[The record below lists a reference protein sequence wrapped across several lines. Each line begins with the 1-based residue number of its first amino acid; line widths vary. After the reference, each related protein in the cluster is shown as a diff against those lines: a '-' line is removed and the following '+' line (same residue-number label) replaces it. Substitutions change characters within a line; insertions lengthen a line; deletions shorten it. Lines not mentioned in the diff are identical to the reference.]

1 MTLFTEGLIIRR
13 DRNIL
18 DDVVTGQFDAA
29 EAAFDQAMFE
39 NPTSAARRLSEL
51 DDAERGEVV
60 RPAMTARGYTSP
72 AVRAEPETPLL
83 TAEQAR
89 ARIKEEGLDLTVEDS
104 GIRAGALDIL
114 IERKREEVKRK
125 LILDNAP
132 ASTIPVQLLAGF
144 CASVLDPIN
153 VASAFV
159 PIVGEARYASMLA
172 RAGQSVA
179 ARAAVRAQVGAV
191 EGAVGAAMLEPLIL
205 YASARDQAD
214 YDLTNSLLNVAFG
227 SVLGGGLHSAGGYIS
242 DVRRGTLLDGVK
254 AETPAAQVTAGEA
267 PTVSPQ
273 QFALRVDDDP
283 MLALR
288 DSLERGIQADRV
300 RLAEDAGRQARE
312 TLIPEIR
319 AELQEIAS
327 GKLPNV
333 RDLKIEQGAIQKT
346 LDTLDDTFKVRAKE
360 FQGQRMSRKQ
370 AERAARESI
379 AEERQRLN
387 ERKAEIESATDV
399 NRQAEI
405 ARGELN
411 ALQRG
416 EIPQRYQSRIDAE
429 TGRIASGF
437 DLRQTARAKAEAAPW
452 QVRESAL
459 RAAIAQSVTGRPVNV
474 EAIFDLADP
483 NKRAAALQRLKEPVE
498 TVADPEGEVASHAA
512 GETADALD
520 GTELAGAERMLA
532 DEQALTDEM
541 AAQAGI
547 DLKPFLREAN
557 ELAADAE
564 TYAAA
569 YRAAALCQLRN

>member
-1 MTLFTEGLIIRR
+1 MTLFTDGLIIRK

-39 NPTSAARRLSEL
+39 NPTSAARRIGEL
-51 DDAERGEVV
+51 NEAERGTVEMQAY
-60 RPAMTARGYTSP
+60 PAYGIPER
-72 AVRAEPETPLL
+72 RAEPETPLL

-144 CASVLDPIN
+144 GASVLDPIN

-172 RAGQSVA
+172 RAGTSVA

-191 EGAVGAAMLEPLIL
+191 EGAVGAAIVEPLVL
-205 YASARDQAD
+205 YASAQDQAD
-214 YDLTNSLLNVAFG
+214 YGAVDSLLNVAFG
-227 SVLGGGLHSAGGYIS
+227 SVMGGGLHSAGGYIS
-242 DVRRGTLLDGVK
+242 DVRRGTLLEGVK
-254 AETPAAQVTAGEA
+254 AESPAITSQA
-267 PTVSPQ
+267 PAKISPQ
-273 QFALRVDDDP
+273 QFALRVDEDP

-288 DSLERGIQADRV
+288 DSLERGIQGDRA
-300 RLAEDAGRQARE
+300 RMAEDAGRQARE
-312 TLIPEIR
+312 TLMPEIR

-346 LDTLDDTFKVRAKE
+346 LDTLDDTFKARAKE

-379 AEERQRLN
+379 TEERQRLN

-429 TGRIASGF
+429 TGRITSGF

-459 RAAIAQSVTGRPVNV
+459 RAAVAQSVTGRPVNV

-483 NKRAAALQRLKEPVE
+483 AKRAAALQRLKEPVE
-498 TVADPEGEVASHAA
+498 TVADPEGEVASYAA
-512 GETADALD
+512 GETSDALD
-520 GTELAGAERMLA
+520 GTDLEGAERMLA

-547 DLKPFLREAN
+547 DLKPFMREAD

>member
-29 EAAFDQAMFE
+29 EAAWDQQAFE
-39 NPTSAARRLSEL
+39 NPVAAARRLAQL
-51 DDAERGEVV
+51 DEAEQGRVV

-89 ARIKEEGLDLTVEDS
+89 ARIKEEGLDLTVDDS

-114 IERKREEVKRK
+114 IERKREETKRK
-125 LILDNAP
+125 FILDNAP
-132 ASTIPVQLLAGF
+132 ASTVPVQLLAGF
-144 CASVLDPIN
+144 AASVLDPIN

-159 PIVGEARYASMLA
+159 PIVGEARYASLLA
-172 RAGQSVA
+172 KAGKSA
-179 ARAAVRAQVGAV
+179 MARAAVRAKVGAV
-191 EGAVGAAMLEPLIL
+191 EGAVGAALVEPLVL
-205 YASARDQAD
+205 YASAQDQAD
-214 YDLTNSLLNVAFG
+214 YGAVDSLLNVAFG

-242 DVRRGTLLDGVK
+242 DVRRGTLLEGVK
-254 AETPAAQVTAGEA
+254 AKSPAIPGQTPAKI
-267 PTVSPQ
+267 SPQ

-319 AELQEIAS
+319 AELQEVAS

-333 RDLKIEQGAIQKT
+333 RDLKAEQSAIQKT
-346 LDTLDDTFKVRAKE
+346 LDTLDDTFKARAKE

-370 AERAARESI
+370 AERAARDAI

-387 ERKAEIESATDV
+387 ERKAELESATDV

-416 EIPQRYQSRIDAE
+416 EIPQRFQERIDAE
-429 TGRIASGF
+429 TNRIASGF

-483 NKRAAALQRLKEPVE
+483 NKRAAALQRLKERVE
-498 TVADPEGEVASHAA
+498 TVADPEGEVASRAA
-512 GETADALD
+512 GETSDALD
-520 GTELAGAERMLA
+520 GTDLEGAERMLA

-547 DLKPFLREAN
+547 DLKPYLREAN

>member
-1 MTLFTEGLIIRR
+1 MTLFTDGLIIRK

-39 NPTSAARRLSEL
+39 NPTSAARRIGEL
-51 DDAERGEVV
+51 NEAERGTVEMQAY
-60 RPAMTARGYTSP
+60 PAYGIPER
-72 AVRAEPETPLL
+72 RAEPETPLL

-144 CASVLDPIN
+144 GASVLDPIN

-172 RAGQSVA
+172 RAGTSVA

-191 EGAVGAAMLEPLIL
+191 EGAVGAALVEPLVL
-205 YASARDQAD
+205 YASAQDQSD
-214 YDLTNSLLNVAFG
+214 YGAVDSLLNVAFG
-227 SVLGGGLHSAGGYIS
+227 SVMGGGLHSAGGYIS
-242 DVRRGTLLDGVK
+242 DVRRGTLLDSVK
-254 AETPAAQVTAGEA
+254 AESPAITGQA
-267 PTVSPQ
+267 PSKISPQ
-273 QFALRVDDDP
+273 QFALRVDEDP

-288 DSLERGIQADRV
+288 DSLERGIAADRV

-327 GKLPNV
+327 GRLPNV
-333 RDLKIEQGAIQKT
+333 RDLKTERGAIQRT

-370 AERAARESI
+370 AERAARDAI

-387 ERKAEIESATDV
+387 ERKAELESATDV

-405 ARGELN
+405 ARGELS

-429 TGRIASGF
+429 IGRITSGF

-452 QVRESAL
+452 QIRESAL
-459 RAAIAQSVTGRPVNV
+459 RAAVAQSVTGRPVNV

-483 NKRAAALQRLKEPVE
+483 AKRAAALQRLKEPVE
-498 TVADPEGEVASHAA
+498 TVADPEGEVASYAA
-512 GETADALD
+512 GETSDALD
-520 GTELAGAERMLA
+520 GTDLEGAERMLA

-547 DLKPFLREAN
+547 DLKPYLREAD

-569 YRAAALCQLRN
+569 YRAAALCKLRN

>member
-1 MTLFTEGLIIRR
+1 MTLFTDGLVIRR
-13 DRNIL
+13 DRNLL

-39 NPTSAARRLSEL
+39 NPTSAARRIGEL
-51 DDAERGEVV
+51 NRAEQGGVI
-60 RPAMTARGYTSP
+60 SP
-72 AVRAEPETPLL
+72 AYPAYGIQERRAEPETPLL

-89 ARIKEEGLDLTVEDS
+89 ARIKEEGLDLTVDDA

-125 LILDNAP
+125 FILDNAP
-132 ASTIPVQLLAGF
+132 ASTVPVQLLAGF
-144 CASVLDPIN
+144 AASTLDPIN

-159 PIVGEARYASMLA
+159 PVVGEARYASLLA
-172 RAGQSVA
+172 KAGKSA
-179 ARAAVRAQVGAV
+179 MARAAVRAKVGAV
-191 EGAVGAAMLEPLIL
+191 EGAVGAALVEPLVL
-205 YASARDQAD
+205 YASAQDQAD
-214 YDLTNSLLNVAFG
+214 YGAVDSLLNVAFG
-227 SVLGGGLHSAGGYIS
+227 SVMGGGLHSAGGYIS
-242 DVRRGTLLDGVK
+242 DVRRGTLLEGVK
-254 AETPAAQVTAGEA
+254 AESPAITGQA
-267 PTVSPQ
+267 PAKISPQ
-273 QFALRVDDDP
+273 QFALRVDEDP

-288 DSLERGIQADRV
+288 DSLERGIAADRV

-319 AELQEIAS
+319 AELQGIAS

-370 AERAARESI
+370 AERAARDSI
-379 AEERQRLN
+379 AEERQRLS

-411 ALQRG
+411 ALRRG

-429 TGRIASGF
+429 TGRITSGF

-483 NKRAAALQRLKEPVE
+483 NKRATALQRLKEPVE
-498 TVADPEGEVASHAA
+498 TVADPEGEVASYAA
-512 GETADALD
+512 GETSDALD
-520 GTELAGAERMLA
+520 GTDLEGAERMLA

-547 DLKPFLREAN
+547 DLKPYLREAE

>member
-1 MTLFTEGLIIRR
+1 MTLFTEGLIVRR

-29 EAAFDQAMFE
+29 EAAWDQQVFD
-39 NPTSAARRLSEL
+39 NPVMAGRRVSELSE
-51 DDAERGEVV
+51 AEEGEVT

-72 AVRAEPETPLL
+72 AVRSAPESPLL

-89 ARIKEEGLDLTVEDS
+89 ARIKEEGLDLTVEES

-132 ASTIPVQLLAGF
+132 ASTIPIQLLAGLG
-144 CASVLDPIN
+144 ASLIDPVN
-153 VASAFV
+153 VASAFIPV
-159 PIVGEARYASMLA
+159 VGEARYASMLA
-172 RAGQSVA
+172 NATSRA
-179 ARAAVRAQVGAV
+179 ARIGVRARVGAV
-191 EGAVGAAMLEPLIL
+191 EGAVGAAMLEPLVL
-205 YASARDQAD
+205 YASAQDQSD
-214 YDLTNSLLNVAFG
+214 YGAVDSLLNVAFG

-254 AETPAAQVTAGEA
+254 AESPAITGQA
-267 PTVSPQ
+267 PAKISPQ
-273 QFALRVDDDP
+273 QFALRVDEDP

-288 DSLERGIQADRV
+288 DSLERGIQGDRV

-319 AELQEIAS
+319 AELSEVAA
-327 GKLPNV
+327 GRMPNA
-333 RDLKIEQGAIQKT
+333 QA
-346 LDTLDDTFKVRAKE
+346 
-360 FQGQRMSRKQ
+360 MQ
-370 AERAARESI
+370 AERVAVQERLESLDATLGQRIEELRSRGENPVQAVNKARQSI
-379 AEERQRLN
+379 AEERKRLTA
-387 ERKAEIESATDV
+387 RDAELADATDPG
-399 NRQAEI
+399 RQAEI
-405 ARGELN
+405 ARRDLEGLE
-411 ALQRG
+411 RG

-429 TGRIASGF
+429 TGRITSGF

-459 RAAIAQSVTGRPVNV
+459 RAAVAQSVTGRPVNV

-483 NKRAAALQRLKEPVE
+483 AKRAAALQRLKEPVE
-498 TVADPEGEVASHAA
+498 TVADPEGEVASYAA

-520 GTELAGAERMLA
+520 GTDLDGVERMLA

-547 DLKPFLREAN
+547 DLKPFMREAD

-569 YRAAALCQLRN
+569 YRAAALCQLRT

>member
-1 MTLFTEGLIIRR
+1 MTLFTEGLIVRR

-29 EAAFDQAMFE
+29 EAAWDQQVFD
-39 NPTSAARRLSEL
+39 NPVMAGRRVSEL
-51 DDAERGEVV
+51 NEAASGEVV

-72 AVRAEPETPLL
+72 AVRSAPESPLL

-132 ASTIPVQLLAGF
+132 ASTIPIQLLAGLG
-144 CASVLDPIN
+144 ASLIDPVN
-153 VASAFV
+153 VASAFIPV
-159 PIVGEARYASMLA
+159 VGEARYASMLA
-172 RAGQSVA
+172 NATSRA
-179 ARAAVRAQVGAV
+179 ARIGVRARVGAV
-191 EGAVGAAMLEPLIL
+191 EGAVGAAMLEPLVL
-205 YASARDQAD
+205 YASAQDQSD
-214 YDLTNSLLNVAFG
+214 YGAVDSLLNVAFG
-227 SVLGGGLHSAGGYIS
+227 SVMGGGLHSAGGYIS
-242 DVRRGTLLDGVK
+242 DVRRGALLDGIK
-254 AETPAAQVTAGEA
+254 AESPSIAGQAPAK
-267 PTVSPQ
+267 VSPQ
-273 QFALRVDDDP
+273 QFALRVDEDP

-288 DSLERGIQADRV
+288 DSLERGIQGDRV
-300 RLAEDAGRQARE
+300 RMAEDAGRQARE
-312 TLIPEIR
+312 TLMPEIR

-370 AERAARESI
+370 AERAARDSI

-429 TGRIASGF
+429 TGRITSGF

-459 RAAIAQSVTGRPVNV
+459 RAAVAQSVTGRPVNV

-483 NKRAAALQRLKEPVE
+483 AKRAAALQRLKEPVE
-498 TVADPEGEVASHAA
+498 TVADPEGEVASYAA
-512 GETADALD
+512 GETSDALD
-520 GTELAGAERMLA
+520 GTDLAGAERMLA

-547 DLKPFLREAN
+547 DLKPFMREAD

>member
-1 MTLFTEGLIIRR
+1 MTLFTDGLIIRK

-29 EAAFDQAMFE
+29 EAAWDQQAFDNPVNALRRIGELTRAEQGRVVQQAY
-39 NPTSAARRLSEL
+39 PAYGIQ
-51 DDAERGEVV
+51 ER
-60 RPAMTARGYTSP
+60 
-72 AVRAEPETPLL
+72 RAEPETPLL

-89 ARIKEEGLDLTVEDS
+89 ARIKEEGLDLTVEDT

-144 CASVLDPIN
+144 GASLLDPIN
-153 VASAFV
+153 IASAFV
-159 PIVGEARYASMLA
+159 PVVGEARYASMLA
-172 RAGQSVA
+172 NATTRA
-179 ARAAVRAQVGAV
+179 ARLGVRARVGAV
-191 EGAVGAAMLEPLIL
+191 EGAVGAAMLEPLVL
-205 YASARDQAD
+205 YASAQDQAD
-214 YDLTNSLLNVAFG
+214 YGAVDSLLNVAFG
-227 SVLGGGLHSAGGYIS
+227 SVMGGGLHSAGGYFS

-254 AETPAAQVTAGEA
+254 AESPAITGQA
-267 PTVSPQ
+267 PAKISPQ
-273 QFALRVDDDP
+273 QFALRVDEDP

-288 DSLERGIQADRV
+288 DSLERGIAADRV

-319 AELQEIAS
+319 AELSEVAA
-327 GKLPNV
+327 GRMPNAQA
-333 RDLKIEQGAIQKT
+333 L
-346 LDTLDDTFKVRAKE
+346 
-360 FQGQRMSRKQ
+360 Q
-370 AERAARESI
+370 AERVAVQERLESLDSTLGQRIEELRGRGENPVQAVNKARQSI
-379 AEERQRLN
+379 NEERKRLTV
-387 ERKAEIESATDV
+387 RDAELADAADTGRQTD
-399 NRQAEI
+399 I
-405 ARGELN
+405 ARRDLEGLE
-411 ALQRG
+411 RG

-459 RAAIAQSVTGRPVNV
+459 RAAVAQSVTGRPVNV
-474 EAIFDLADP
+474 DAIFDLADP
-483 NKRAAALQRLKEPVE
+483 AKRAAALQRLKEPVE
-498 TVADPEGEVASHAA
+498 TVTDPEGEVASYAA

-520 GTELAGAERMLA
+520 GTDLDGVERMLV

-547 DLKPFLREAN
+547 DLKPFMREAN
-557 ELAADAE
+557 EIAADAE

-569 YRAAALCQLRN
+569 YRAAALCQLRT

>member
-1 MTLFTEGLIIRR
+1 MTLFTEGLVVRR
-13 DRNIL
+13 DRNLL

-29 EAAFDQAMFE
+29 EAAWDQQAFE
-39 NPTSAARRLSEL
+39 NPVAAARRLAQL
-51 DDAERGEVV
+51 DEAEQGRVV

-89 ARIKEEGLDLTVEDS
+89 ARIKEEGLDLTVDDA

-114 IERKREEVKRK
+114 IERKREETKRK
-125 LILDNAP
+125 FILDNAP
-132 ASTIPVQLLAGF
+132 ASTVPVQLLAGF
-144 CASVLDPIN
+144 AASVLDPIN
-153 VASAFV
+153 VVSAFV
-159 PIVGEARYASMLA
+159 PVVGEARYASMLA

-227 SVLGGGLHSAGGYIS
+227 SALGGGLHSAGGLIG
-242 DVRRGTLLDGVK
+242 DLRRGNLLDSVK
-254 AETPAAQVTAGEA
+254 VEAPEVAPSVTATPRAAAQE
-267 PTVSPQ
+267 
-273 QFALRVDDDP
+273 FALRVDENP

-288 DSLERGIQADRV
+288 DSLERGIAADRI

-312 TLIPEIR
+312 ALIPEIR
-319 AELQEIAS
+319 AELSEVAA
-327 GKLPNV
+327 GRLPNV
-333 RDLKIEQGAIQKT
+333 RDIRTEQAAVQRT
-346 LDTLDDTFKVRAKE
+346 LDTLDDTFKARAKE

-370 AERAARESI
+370 AERAARDAI

-387 ERKAEIESATDV
+387 ERKAELESATDV

-416 EIPQRYQSRIDAE
+416 EIPQRYQERIDAE
-429 TGRIASGF
+429 TNRIASGF
-437 DLRQTARAKAEAAPW
+437 DLRQTARSKAEAAPW
-452 QVRESAL
+452 QVRETAL
-459 RAAIAQSVTGRPVNV
+459 RAAVAQSVTGRPVNV

-483 NKRAAALQRLKEPVE
+483 AKRAAALQRIKEPVE
-498 TVADPEGEVASHAA
+498 AVADPEGEIAGYAA
-512 GETADALD
+512 DETAKMLD
-520 GTELAGAERMLA
+520 GTDLPGAQKMLDDELA
-532 DEQALTDEM
+532 LTEEI
-541 AAQAGI
+541 AAQAGL
-547 DLKPFLREAN
+547 DVAPYLRDAN
-557 ELAADAE
+557 VLAADAE

-569 YRAAALCQLRN
+569 YRAAALCQLRT

>member
-1 MTLFTEGLIIRR
+1 MTLFTDGLIIRK

-39 NPTSAARRLSEL
+39 NPTSAVRRIGEL
-51 DDAERGEVV
+51 NRAEQGAVEMQAY
-60 RPAMTARGYTSP
+60 PAYGIPER
-72 AVRAEPETPLL
+72 RAEPETPLL

-132 ASTIPVQLLAGF
+132 SSTIPVQLLAGF
-144 CASVLDPIN
+144 GASVLDPIN
-153 VASAFV
+153 IASAFV

-172 RAGQSVA
+172 RAGTSVA

-191 EGAVGAAMLEPLIL
+191 EGAVGAAIVEPLVL
-205 YASARDQAD
+205 YASAQDQAD
-214 YDLTNSLLNVAFG
+214 YGAVDSLLNVAFG
-227 SVLGGGLHSAGGYIS
+227 SVMGGGLHSAGGYIS
-242 DVRRGTLLDGVK
+242 DVRRGTLLEGVK
-254 AETPAAQVTAGEA
+254 AESPAITGQA
-267 PTVSPQ
+267 PAKISPQ
-273 QFALRVDDDP
+273 QFALRVDEDP

-288 DSLERGIQADRV
+288 DSLERGIQGDRA
-300 RLAEDAGRQARE
+300 RMAEDAGRQARE
-312 TLIPEIR
+312 ALMPEIR

-333 RDLKIEQGAIQKT
+333 RDLKIEQGAIQAKI
-346 LDTLDDTFKVRAKE
+346 DTLDDTFKVRAKE

-379 AEERQRLN
+379 ADERQRLN

-405 ARGELN
+405 ARGELS

-459 RAAIAQSVTGRPVNV
+459 RAAVAQSVTGRPVNV

-483 NKRAAALQRLKEPVE
+483 AKRAAALQRLKEPVE
-498 TVADPEGEVASHAA
+498 TVADPEGEVASYAA

-520 GTELAGAERMLA
+520 GTDLDGMERMLA

-547 DLKPFLREAN
+547 DLKPFMREAD

>member
-1 MTLFTEGLIIRR
+1 MTLFTDGLVIRK

-39 NPTSAARRLSEL
+39 NPTSAVRRIGEL
-51 DDAERGEVV
+51 NRAEQGRVV
-60 RPAMTARGYTSP
+60 QQAYPAYGIPER
-72 AVRAEPETPLL
+72 RAEPETPLL

-144 CASVLDPIN
+144 GASVLDPIN

-172 RAGQSVA
+172 RAGTSVA

-191 EGAVGAAMLEPLIL
+191 EGAVGAALVEPLVL
-205 YASARDQAD
+205 YASAQDQSD
-214 YDLTNSLLNVAFG
+214 YGAVDSLLNVAFG

-254 AETPAAQVTAGEA
+254 AETSAIAGQAPAKI
-267 PTVSPQ
+267 SPQ
-273 QFALRVDDDP
+273 QFALRVDENP

-288 DSLERGIQADRV
+288 DSLERGIAADRV

-312 TLIPEIR
+312 ALIPEIR
-319 AELQEIAS
+319 AELSEVAA
-327 GKLPNV
+327 GRLPNV
-333 RDLKIEQGAIQKT
+333 RDIRTEQAAVQRT
-346 LDTLDDTFKVRAKE
+346 LDTLDDTFKARAKE

-370 AERAARESI
+370 AERAARDAI

-387 ERKAEIESATDV
+387 ERKAELESATDV

-416 EIPQRYQSRIDAE
+416 EIPQRYQERIDAE
-429 TGRIASGF
+429 TNRIASGF
-437 DLRQTARAKAEAAPW
+437 DLRQTARSKAEAAPW
-452 QVRESAL
+452 QVRETAL
-459 RAAIAQSVTGRPVNV
+459 RAAVAQSVTGRPVNV

-483 NKRAAALQRLKEPVE
+483 AKRAAALQRLKEPVE
-498 TVADPEGEVASHAA
+498 TVADPEGEVASRAA
-512 GETADALD
+512 GETSDALD
-520 GTELAGAERMLA
+520 GTDLEGAERMLA

-547 DLKPFLREAN
+547 DLKPYLREAN

>member
-1 MTLFTEGLIIRR
+1 MTLFTDGLVIRR
-13 DRNIL
+13 DRNLL

-39 NPTSAARRLSEL
+39 NPTSAARRIGEL
-51 DDAERGEVV
+51 NRAEQGEVI
-60 RPAMTARGYTSP
+60 SP
-72 AVRAEPETPLL
+72 AYPAYGIPERRAEPETPLL

-89 ARIKEEGLDLTVEDS
+89 ARIKEEGLDLTVEDT

-114 IERKREEVKRK
+114 IERKREEVQRK

-144 CASVLDPIN
+144 GASLLDPIN
-153 VASAFV
+153 IASAFV
-159 PIVGEARYASMLA
+159 PVVGEARYASMLA
-172 RAGQSVA
+172 NATSRA
-179 ARAAVRAQVGAV
+179 ARLGVRARVGAV
-191 EGAVGAAMLEPLIL
+191 EGAVGAAMVEPLVL
-205 YASARDQAD
+205 FASAQDQAD
-214 YDLTNSLLNVAFG
+214 YGAVDSLLNIAFG
-227 SVLGGGLHSAGGYIS
+227 SAMGGGLHSVGGYIS
-242 DVRRGTLLDGVK
+242 DVRRGTLLEGVR
-254 AETPAAQVTAGEA
+254 AETPAPQAATVDA
-267 PTVSPQ
+267 PTPQ

-288 DSLERGIQADRV
+288 ESLERGIQADRV

-319 AELQEIAS
+319 AELSEVAA
-327 GKLPNV
+327 GRLPNA
-333 RDLKIEQGAIQKT
+333 EA
-346 LDTLDDTFKVRAKE
+346 
-360 FQGQRMSRKQ
+360 MQ
-370 AERAARESI
+370 AERVAVQERLESLDATLGERIEELRSRGENPVQAVNKARQSI
-379 AEERQRLN
+379 AEERKRLIA
-387 ERKAEIESATDV
+387 RDAELEEAADTG
-399 NRQAEI
+399 RQAEI
-405 ARGELN
+405 ARRDLEGLE
-411 ALQRG
+411 RG

-429 TGRIASGF
+429 TGRITSGF

-498 TVADPEGEVASHAA
+498 TVADPEGEVASYAA
-512 GETADALD
+512 GETSDALD
-520 GTELAGAERMLA
+520 GTDLEGAERMLA

-547 DLKPFLREAN
+547 DLKPYLREAN

>member
-1 MTLFTEGLIIRR
+1 MTLFTDGLIIRK

-39 NPTSAARRLSEL
+39 NPTNAVRRIGEL
-51 DDAERGEVV
+51 NRAEQGAVI
-60 RPAMTARGYTSP
+60 SP
-72 AVRAEPETPLL
+72 AYPAYGIQERRAEPETPLL

-89 ARIKEEGLDLTVEDS
+89 ARIKEEGLELTVEDS

-144 CASVLDPIN
+144 GASVLDPIN

-172 RAGQSVA
+172 RAGTSVA

-191 EGAVGAAMLEPLIL
+191 EGAVGAAIVEPLVL
-205 YASARDQAD
+205 YASAQDQAD
-214 YDLTNSLLNVAFG
+214 YGAVDSLLNVAFG
-227 SVLGGGLHSAGGYIS
+227 SVMGGGLHSAGGYIS

-254 AETPAAQVTAGEA
+254 AESPAITSQA
-267 PTVSPQ
+267 PAKISPQ
-273 QFALRVDDDP
+273 QFALRVDEDP

-288 DSLERGIQADRV
+288 DSLERGIQGDRA
-300 RLAEDAGRQARE
+300 RMAEDAGRQARE
-312 TLIPEIR
+312 TLMPEIR

-370 AERAARESI
+370 AERAARDSI

-399 NRQAEI
+399 NRQAEV

-429 TGRIASGF
+429 TGRIASSF
-437 DLRQTARAKAEAAPW
+437 DLRQTARSKAEAAPW

-459 RAAIAQSVTGRPVNV
+459 RAAVAQSVTGRPVNV

-483 NKRAAALQRLKEPVE
+483 AKRAAALQRLKDPVE
-498 TVADPEGEVASHAA
+498 TVADPEGEVASYAA
-512 GETADALD
+512 GETSDALD
-520 GTELAGAERMLA
+520 GTDLEGVERMLA

-547 DLKPFLREAN
+547 DLKPFMREAN
-557 ELAADAE
+557 EIAADAE

>member
-1 MTLFTEGLIIRR
+1 MTLFTEGLIVRR

-29 EAAFDQAMFE
+29 EAAWDQQVFD
-39 NPTSAARRLSEL
+39 NPVMAGRRVSELSE
-51 DDAERGEVV
+51 AEEGEVT

-72 AVRAEPETPLL
+72 AVRSAPESPLL

-89 ARIKEEGLDLTVEDS
+89 ARIKEEGLDLAVEDS

-132 ASTIPVQLLAGF
+132 ASTIPIQLLAGLG
-144 CASVLDPIN
+144 ASLIDPVN
-153 VASAFV
+153 VASAFIPV
-159 PIVGEARYASMLA
+159 VGEARYASMLA
-172 RAGQSVA
+172 NATSRA
-179 ARAAVRAQVGAV
+179 ARIGVRARVGAV
-191 EGAVGAAMLEPLIL
+191 EGAVGAAMLEPLVL
-205 YASARDQAD
+205 YASAQDQSD
-214 YDLTNSLLNVAFG
+214 YGAVDSLLNVAFG
-227 SVLGGGLHSAGGYIS
+227 SVMGGGLHSAGGYIS

-254 AETPAAQVTAGEA
+254 AETPAAQVSAGEA
-267 PTVSPQ
+267 PKVSPQ
-273 QFALRVDDDP
+273 QFALRVDEDP

-288 DSLERGIQADRV
+288 DSLERGIQGDRV

-312 TLIPEIR
+312 ALIPEIR
-319 AELQEIAS
+319 AELSEVAA
-327 GKLPNV
+327 GRLPNV
-333 RDLKIEQGAIQKT
+333 RDLRVEQAAVERT

-379 AEERQRLN
+379 AEERQRLS

-429 TGRIASGF
+429 SGRITSGF

-459 RAAIAQSVTGRPVNV
+459 RAAVAQSVTGRPVNV

-483 NKRAAALQRLKEPVE
+483 AKRAAALQRLKEPVE
-498 TVADPEGEVASHAA
+498 TVADPEGEVASYAA
-512 GETADALD
+512 GETSDALD
-520 GTELAGAERMLA
+520 GTDLEGAERMLA

-547 DLKPFLREAN
+547 DLKPFLREAD
-557 ELAADAE
+557 EFAADAE

-569 YRAAALCQLRN
+569 YRAAALCQLRT

>member
-1 MTLFTEGLIIRR
+1 MTLFTDGLVIRR
-13 DRNIL
+13 DRNLL

-39 NPTSAARRLSEL
+39 NPTSAARRIGEL
-51 DDAERGEVV
+51 NRAEQGDVI
-60 RPAMTARGYTSP
+60 SP
-72 AVRAEPETPLL
+72 AYPAYGIPERRAEPETPLL

-89 ARIKEEGLDLTVEDS
+89 ARIKEEGLDLTVDDA

-114 IERKREEVKRK
+114 IERKREETKRK
-125 LILDNAP
+125 FILDNAP
-132 ASTIPVQLLAGF
+132 TSTVPVQLLAGF
-144 CASVLDPIN
+144 AASALDPIN

-159 PIVGEARYASMLA
+159 PVVGEARYASMLA

-191 EGAVGAAMLEPLIL
+191 EGAVGAAMVEPLIL

-227 SVLGGGLHSAGGYIS
+227 SALGGGLHSAGGLIG
-242 DVRRGTLLDGVK
+242 DLRRGNLLDAVR
-254 AETPAAQVTAGEA
+254 AEAPEITPSISATPRAAAQE
-267 PTVSPQ
+267 
-273 QFALRVDDDP
+273 FALRVDENP

-288 DSLERGIQADRV
+288 DSLERGIAADRV

-312 TLIPEIR
+312 ALIPEIR
-319 AELQEIAS
+319 AELSEVAA
-327 GKLPNV
+327 GRLPNV
-333 RDLKIEQGAIQKT
+333 RDIRTEQAAVQRT
-346 LDTLDDTFKVRAKE
+346 LDTLDDTFKARAKE

-370 AERAARESI
+370 AERAARDAI

-387 ERKAEIESATDV
+387 ERKAELESATDV

-459 RAAIAQSVTGRPVNV
+459 RAAVAQSVTGRPVNV
-474 EAIFDLADP
+474 EAILDLADP
-483 NKRAAALQRLKEPVE
+483 AKRAAALQRLKEPVE
-498 TVADPEGEVASHAA
+498 TVADPEGEVASYAA

-520 GTELAGAERMLA
+520 GTDLAGAERMLA

-547 DLKPFLREAN
+547 DLKPFMREAD

>member
-1 MTLFTEGLIIRR
+1 MTLFTDGLIIRK

-29 EAAFDQAMFE
+29 EASFDQAMFE
-39 NPTSAARRLSEL
+39 NPTSAVRRIGEL
-51 DDAERGEVV
+51 NRAEDGRVEMQAY
-60 RPAMTARGYTSP
+60 PAYGIQER
-72 AVRAEPETPLL
+72 RAEPETPLL

-132 ASTIPVQLLAGF
+132 SSTIPVQLLAGF
-144 CASVLDPIN
+144 GASVLDPIN
-153 VASAFV
+153 IASAFV

-172 RAGQSVA
+172 RAGTSVA

-191 EGAVGAAMLEPLIL
+191 EGAVGAAIVEPLVL
-205 YASARDQAD
+205 YASAQDQAD
-214 YDLTNSLLNVAFG
+214 YGAVDSLLNVAFG
-227 SVLGGGLHSAGGYIS
+227 SVMGGGLHSAGGYIS
-242 DVRRGTLLDGVK
+242 DVRRGTLLEGVK
-254 AETPAAQVTAGEA
+254 AESPAITGQA
-267 PTVSPQ
+267 PEKISPQ
-273 QFALRVDDDP
+273 QFALRVDEDP

-288 DSLERGIQADRV
+288 DSLERGIQGDRA
-300 RLAEDAGRQARE
+300 RMAEDAGRQARE
-312 TLIPEIR
+312 TLMPEIR

-333 RDLKIEQGAIQKT
+333 RDLKIEQGAIQAKI
-346 LDTLDDTFKVRAKE
+346 DTLDDTFKARAKE

-370 AERAARESI
+370 AERAARDSI
-379 AEERQRLN
+379 AEERQRLT

-429 TGRIASGF
+429 TGRITSGF
-437 DLRQTARAKAEAAPW
+437 DLRHTARAKAEAAPW

-459 RAAIAQSVTGRPVNV
+459 RTAIAQSVTGRPVNV

-498 TVADPEGEVASHAA
+498 AVADPEGEVASYAA

-520 GTELAGAERMLA
+520 GTDLEGVERMLV

-547 DLKPFLREAN
+547 DLKPFMREAD

>member
-1 MTLFTEGLIIRR
+1 MTLFTDGLIIRK

-39 NPTSAARRLSEL
+39 NPTSAARRIGEL
-51 DDAERGEVV
+51 NRAEQGRVEMQAYPAYGIAER
-60 RPAMTARGYTSP
+60 
-72 AVRAEPETPLL
+72 RAEPETPLL

-89 ARIKEEGLDLTVEDS
+89 ARIKEEGLDLTVEDT

-114 IERKREEVKRK
+114 IERKREEVQRK

-144 CASVLDPIN
+144 GASVLDPIN
-153 VASAFV
+153 IASAFV
-159 PIVGEARYASMLA
+159 PVVGEARYASMLA
-172 RAGQSVA
+172 NATSRA
-179 ARAAVRAQVGAV
+179 ARLGVRARVGAV
-191 EGAVGAAMLEPLIL
+191 EGAVGAAMVEPLVL
-205 YASARDQAD
+205 FASAQDQAD
-214 YDLTNSLLNVAFG
+214 YGAVDSLLNIAFG
-227 SVLGGGLHSAGGYIS
+227 SAMGGGLHSVGGYIS
-242 DVRRGTLLDGVK
+242 DVRRGTLLEGVR
-254 AETPAAQVTAGEA
+254 AETPAAQSAAVDA
-267 PTVSPQ
+267 PAPQ

-288 DSLERGIQADRV
+288 ESLERGIQADRV

-319 AELQEIAS
+319 AELQEVAS

-333 RDLKIEQGAIQKT
+333 RDLKAEQSAIQKT

-370 AERAARESI
+370 AERAARDAI

-429 TGRIASGF
+429 TGRITSGF

-498 TVADPEGEVASHAA
+498 TVADPEGEVASYAA
-512 GETADALD
+512 GETSDALD
-520 GTELAGAERMLA
+520 GTDLEGAERMLA

-547 DLKPFLREAN
+547 DLKPYLREAN

>member
-1 MTLFTEGLIIRR
+1 MTLFTDGLIIRK

-39 NPTSAARRLSEL
+39 NPTSAARRIGEL
-51 DDAERGEVV
+51 NEAERGTVEMQAY
-60 RPAMTARGYTSP
+60 PAYGIPER
-72 AVRAEPETPLL
+72 RAEPETPLL

-144 CASVLDPIN
+144 GASVLDPIN

-172 RAGQSVA
+172 RAGTSVA

-191 EGAVGAAMLEPLIL
+191 EGAVGAALVEPLVL
-205 YASARDQAD
+205 YASAQDQSD
-214 YDLTNSLLNVAFG
+214 YGAVDSLLNVAFG
-227 SVLGGGLHSAGGYIS
+227 SVMGGGLHSAGGYIS
-242 DVRRGTLLDGVK
+242 DVRRGTLLDSVK
-254 AETPAAQVTAGEA
+254 AESPAITGQA
-267 PTVSPQ
+267 PAKISPQ
-273 QFALRVDDDP
+273 QFALRVDEDP

-288 DSLERGIQADRV
+288 DSLERGIQGDRV

-319 AELQEIAS
+319 AELSEVAA
-327 GKLPNV
+327 GRMPNA
-333 RDLKIEQGAIQKT
+333 QA
-346 LDTLDDTFKVRAKE
+346 
-360 FQGQRMSRKQ
+360 MQ
-370 AERAARESI
+370 AERVAVQERLESLDATLGQRIEELRSRGENPVQAVNKARQSI
-379 AEERQRLN
+379 AEERKRLTA
-387 ERKAEIESATDV
+387 RDAELADATDTG
-399 NRQAEI
+399 RQAEI
-405 ARGELN
+405 AKRDLEGLG
-411 ALQRG
+411 RG
-416 EIPQRYQSRIDAE
+416 EIPQRYQERIDAE
-429 TGRIASGF
+429 TGRITSGF

-483 NKRAAALQRLKEPVE
+483 GKRAAALQRLKEPVE
-498 TVADPEGEVASHAA
+498 TVADPEGEVASYAA
-512 GETADALD
+512 GETSDALD
-520 GTELAGAERMLA
+520 GADLDGMERMLA

-547 DLKPFLREAN
+547 DLKPFMREAD

>member
-1 MTLFTEGLIIRR
+1 MTLFTDGLIIRK

-18 DDVVTGQFDAA
+18 DDVVTGQVDAA

-39 NPTSAARRLSEL
+39 NPTSAARRIGEL
-51 DDAERGEVV
+51 NEAERGTVEMQAY
-60 RPAMTARGYTSP
+60 PAYGIPER
-72 AVRAEPETPLL
+72 RAEPETPLL

-89 ARIKEEGLDLTVEDS
+89 ARIKEEGIDLTVEDS

-144 CASVLDPIN
+144 GASVLDPIN

-172 RAGQSVA
+172 RAGTSVA

-191 EGAVGAAMLEPLIL
+191 EGAVGAALVEPLVL
-205 YASARDQAD
+205 YASAQDQAD
-214 YDLTNSLLNVAFG
+214 YGAVDSLLNVAFG

-242 DVRRGTLLDGVK
+242 DVRRGTLLEGVK
-254 AETPAAQVTAGEA
+254 AESPAITSQA
-267 PTVSPQ
+267 PAKISPQ
-273 QFALRVDDDP
+273 QFALRVDEDP

-288 DSLERGIQADRV
+288 DSLERGIQGDRA
-300 RLAEDAGRQARE
+300 RMAEDAGRQARE
-312 TLIPEIR
+312 TLMPEIR
-319 AELQEIAS
+319 AELSEVAA
-327 GKLPNV
+327 GRMPNAQA
-333 RDLKIEQGAIQKT
+333 L
-346 LDTLDDTFKVRAKE
+346 
-360 FQGQRMSRKQ
+360 Q
-370 AERAARESI
+370 AERVAVQERLESLDSTLGQRIEELRGRGENPVQAVNKARQSI
-379 AEERQRLN
+379 NEERKRLTA
-387 ERKAEIESATDV
+387 RDAELADASDTG
-399 NRQAEI
+399 RQAEI
-405 ARGELN
+405 ARRDLEGLE
-411 ALQRG
+411 RG

-429 TGRIASGF
+429 TGRITSGF

-459 RAAIAQSVTGRPVNV
+459 RAAVAQSVTGRPVNV
-474 EAIFDLADP
+474 EAILALADP
-483 NKRAAALQRLKEPVE
+483 AKRAAALQRLKEPVE
-498 TVADPEGEVASHAA
+498 TVADPEGEVASYAA
-512 GETADALD
+512 GETSDALD
-520 GTELAGAERMLA
+520 GTDLEGAERMLA

-547 DLKPFLREAN
+547 DLKPFMREAD

>member
-1 MTLFTEGLIIRR
+1 MTLFTEGLIVRR

-29 EAAFDQAMFE
+29 EAAWDQQVFD
-39 NPTSAARRLSEL
+39 NPVMAGRRVSEL
-51 DDAERGEVV
+51 NEAASGEVV

-72 AVRAEPETPLL
+72 AVRSAPESPLL

-132 ASTIPVQLLAGF
+132 ASTIPIQLLAGLG
-144 CASVLDPIN
+144 ASLIDPVN
-153 VASAFV
+153 VASAFIPV
-159 PIVGEARYASMLA
+159 VGEARYASMLA
-172 RAGQSVA
+172 NATSRA
-179 ARAAVRAQVGAV
+179 ARIGVRARVGAV
-191 EGAVGAAMLEPLIL
+191 EGAVGAAMLEPLVL
-205 YASARDQAD
+205 YASAQDQSD
-214 YDLTNSLLNVAFG
+214 YGAVDSLLNVAFG
-227 SVLGGGLHSAGGYIS
+227 SVMGGGLHSAGGYIS

-254 AETPAAQVTAGEA
+254 AESPAITGQA
-267 PTVSPQ
+267 PAKISPQ
-273 QFALRVDDDP
+273 QFALRVDEDP

-288 DSLERGIQADRV
+288 DSLERGIQGDRV
-300 RLAEDAGRQARE
+300 RMAEDAGRQARE
-312 TLIPEIR
+312 ALMPEIR

-333 RDLKIEQGAIQKT
+333 RDLKIEQGAIQAKI
-346 LDTLDDTFKVRAKE
+346 DTLDDTFKVRAKE

-429 TGRIASGF
+429 TGRITSGF

-459 RAAIAQSVTGRPVNV
+459 RAAVAQSVTGRPVNV
-474 EAIFDLADP
+474 EALFDLADP
-483 NKRAAALQRLKEPVE
+483 AKRAAALQRLKEPVE
-498 TVADPEGEVASHAA
+498 TVADPEGEVASYAA
-512 GETADALD
+512 GETSDALD
-520 GTELAGAERMLA
+520 GTDLEGAERMLA

-547 DLKPFLREAN
+547 DLKPFMREAD

-569 YRAAALCQLRN
+569 YRAAALCKLRN

>member
-1 MTLFTEGLIIRR
+1 MTLFTDGLVIRR
-13 DRNIL
+13 DRNLL

-39 NPTSAARRLSEL
+39 NPTSAARRIGEL
-51 DDAERGEVV
+51 NRAEQGEVI
-60 RPAMTARGYTSP
+60 SP
-72 AVRAEPETPLL
+72 AYPAYGIQERRAEPETPLL

-89 ARIKEEGLDLTVEDS
+89 ARIKEEGLDLTVDNA

-114 IERKREEVKRK
+114 IERKREETKRK
-125 LILDNAP
+125 FILDNAP
-132 ASTIPVQLLAGF
+132 ASTVPVQLLAGF
-144 CASVLDPIN
+144 AASVLDPIN

-159 PIVGEARYASMLA
+159 PVVGEARYASMLA

-227 SVLGGGLHSAGGYIS
+227 SAMGGGLHSAGGLIG
-242 DVRRGTLLDGVK
+242 DLRRGNLLDSVK
-254 AETPAAQVTAGEA
+254 VEAPELAPSVTATPRAAAQE
-267 PTVSPQ
+267 
-273 QFALRVDDDP
+273 FALRVDENP

-288 DSLERGIQADRV
+288 DSLERGIAADRV

-312 TLIPEIR
+312 ALIPEIR
-319 AELQEIAS
+319 AELQEVAS

-333 RDLKIEQGAIQKT
+333 RDLKAEQSAIQKT

-370 AERAARESI
+370 AERAARDAI

-416 EIPQRYQSRIDAE
+416 EIPQRYQERIDAE
-429 TGRIASGF
+429 TNRIASGF

-483 NKRAAALQRLKEPVE
+483 AKRAAALQRLKEPVE
-498 TVADPEGEVASHAA
+498 TVADPEGEVASYAA
-512 GETADALD
+512 GETSDALD
-520 GTELAGAERMLA
+520 GTDLEGAERMLA
-532 DEQALTDEM
+532 DEQALTDEI
-541 AAQAGI
+541 AAQAGL
-547 DLKPFLREAN
+547 DVAPYLRDAN
-557 ELAADAE
+557 ALAADAE

-569 YRAAALCQLRN
+569 YRAAALCQLRT

>member
-1 MTLFTEGLIIRR
+1 MTLFTEGLVVRR
-13 DRNIL
+13 DRNLL

-39 NPTSAARRLSEL
+39 NPTNAARRINEL
-51 DDAERGEVV
+51 TEAEQGAVI

-89 ARIKEEGLDLTVEDS
+89 ARIKEEGLDLTVDDA

-114 IERKREEVKRK
+114 IERKREETKRK
-125 LILDNAP
+125 FILDNAP
-132 ASTIPVQLLAGF
+132 ASTVPVQLLAGF
-144 CASVLDPIN
+144 AASVLDPIN

-227 SVLGGGLHSAGGYIS
+227 SALGGGLHSAGGLLG
-242 DVRRGTLLDGVK
+242 DLRRGNLLDSVK
-254 AETPAAQVTAGEA
+254 VEAPEVAPSVTATPRAAAQE
-267 PTVSPQ
+267 
-273 QFALRVDDDP
+273 FALRVDENP

-288 DSLERGIQADRV
+288 DSLERGIAADRV

-312 TLIPEIR
+312 ALIPEIR
-319 AELQEIAS
+319 AELSEVAA
-327 GKLPNV
+327 GRLPNV
-333 RDLKIEQGAIQKT
+333 RDIRTEQAAVQRT
-346 LDTLDDTFKVRAKE
+346 LDTLDDTFKARAKE

-370 AERAARESI
+370 AERAARDAI

-387 ERKAEIESATDV
+387 ERKAELESATDV

-416 EIPQRYQSRIDAE
+416 EIPQRYQERIDAE
-429 TGRIASGF
+429 TNRIASGF
-437 DLRQTARAKAEAAPW
+437 DLRQTARSKAEAAPW
-452 QVRESAL
+452 QVRETAL
-459 RAAIAQSVTGRPVNV
+459 RAAVAQSVTGRPVNV
-474 EAIFDLADP
+474 EAIFDLSDP
-483 NKRAAALQRLKEPVE
+483 AKRAAALQRIKEPVE
-498 TVADPEGEVASHAA
+498 TVADPEGEIAGYAA
-512 GETADALD
+512 DETAKMLD
-520 GTELAGAERMLA
+520 GTDLPGAQKMLEDELA
-532 DEQALTDEM
+532 LTEEI
-541 AAQAGI
+541 AAQAGL
-547 DLKPFLREAN
+547 DVAPYLRDAN
-557 ELAADAE
+557 ALAADAE

-569 YRAAALCQLRN
+569 YRAAALCQLRT

>member
-1 MTLFTEGLIIRR
+1 MTLFTDGLIIRK

-39 NPTSAARRLSEL
+39 NPTSAARRIGEL
-51 DDAERGEVV
+51 NEAERGTVEMQAY
-60 RPAMTARGYTSP
+60 PAYGIPER
-72 AVRAEPETPLL
+72 RAEPETPLL

-144 CASVLDPIN
+144 GASVLDPIN
-153 VASAFV
+153 IASAFV

-172 RAGQSVA
+172 RAGTSVA

-191 EGAVGAAMLEPLIL
+191 EGAVGAALVEPLVL
-205 YASARDQAD
+205 YASAQDQAD
-214 YDLTNSLLNVAFG
+214 YGAVDSLLNVAFG

-254 AETPAAQVTAGEA
+254 AESPSITGQAPAKI
-267 PTVSPQ
+267 SPQ
-273 QFALRVDDDP
+273 QFALRVDEDP

-288 DSLERGIQADRV
+288 DSLERGIQGDRV

-346 LDTLDDTFKVRAKE
+346 LDTLDDTFKARAKE

-379 AEERQRLN
+379 TEERQRLN

-459 RAAIAQSVTGRPVNV
+459 RAAVAQSVTGRPVNV

-483 NKRAAALQRLKEPVE
+483 AKRAAALQRLKEPVE
-498 TVADPEGEVASHAA
+498 TVADPEGEVASYAA

-520 GTELAGAERMLA
+520 GTDLDGMERILA

-547 DLKPFLREAN
+547 DLKPFMREAD

-569 YRAAALCQLRN
+569 YRAAALC

>member
-1 MTLFTEGLIIRR
+1 MTLFTEGLVVRR
-13 DRNIL
+13 DRNLL
-18 DDVVTGQFDAA
+18 DDVVTDQFDAA
-29 EAAFDQAMFE
+29 EAAWDQQAFE
-39 NPTSAARRLSEL
+39 NPVAAARRLAQL
-51 DDAERGEVV
+51 DEAEQGRVV

-89 ARIKEEGLDLTVEDS
+89 ARIKEEGLDLTVDDA

-114 IERKREEVKRK
+114 IERKREETKRK
-125 LILDNAP
+125 FILDNAP
-132 ASTIPVQLLAGF
+132 ASTVPVQLLAGF
-144 CASVLDPIN
+144 AASVLDPIN

-227 SVLGGGLHSAGGYIS
+227 SALGGGLHSAGGLIG
-242 DVRRGTLLDGVK
+242 DLRRGNLLDAVK
-254 AETPAAQVTAGEA
+254 VEAPEVAPSVTATPRAAAQE
-267 PTVSPQ
+267 
-273 QFALRVDDDP
+273 FALRVDENP

-288 DSLERGIQADRV
+288 DSLERGIAADRV

-312 TLIPEIR
+312 ALIPEIR
-319 AELQEIAS
+319 AELSDVAA
-327 GKLPNV
+327 GRLPNV
-333 RDLKIEQGAIQKT
+333 RDLRTEQAAVQRT
-346 LDTLDDTFKVRAKE
+346 LDTLDDTFKARAKE

-370 AERAARESI
+370 AERAARDAI

-387 ERKAEIESATDV
+387 ERKAELESATDV

-416 EIPQRYQSRIDAE
+416 EIPQRYQERIAAE
-429 TGRIASGF
+429 TNRIASGF

-452 QVRESAL
+452 QVRETAL
-459 RAAIAQSVTGRPVNV
+459 RAAVAQSVTGRPVNV

-483 NKRAAALQRLKEPVE
+483 AKRAAALQRIKEPVE
-498 TVADPEGEVASHAA
+498 TVADPEGEIAGYAA
-512 GETADALD
+512 DETAKMLD
-520 GTELAGAERMLA
+520 GTDLPGAQKMLEDELA
-532 DEQALTDEM
+532 LTEEI
-541 AAQAGI
+541 AAQAGL
-547 DLKPFLREAN
+547 DVAPYLRDAN
-557 ELAADAE
+557 VLAADAE

-569 YRAAALCQLRN
+569 YRAAAICQLRT